1 MGVVTKKIKEIQKKE
16 KLTLEE
22 VFKKYPHLAALQHEE
37 ILAEQEAK
45 RKLEENKEKKKLLL
59 S

>member
-1 MGVVTKKIKEIQKKE
+1 MGVVTKKIKEIKKKE
-16 KLTLEE
+16 KLTLEQ

-45 RKLEENKEKKKLLL
+45 KKLEESNKKKKLLL

>member
-16 KLTLEE
+16 KLTLEQ
-22 VFKKYPHLAALQHEE
+22 VFKKYPHLAALKHGE

-45 RKLEENKEKKKLLL
+45 RKLEESQKKKKLLL

>member
-1 MGVVTKKIKEIQKKE
+1 MGVVTQKIKEIQKKE
-16 KLTLEE
+16 KLTLEQ

>member
-16 KLTLEE
+16 KLTLEQ

-37 ILAEQEAK
+37 ILAEQEARK
-45 RKLEENKEKKKLLL
+45 KLEESNKKKKLLL

>member
-16 KLTLEE
+16 KLTLEQ

-45 RKLEENKEKKKLLL
+45 KKLEENKEKKKLLL

>member
-1 MGVVTKKIKEIQKKE
+1 
-16 KLTLEE
+16 

-45 RKLEENKEKKKLLL
+45 KRLEESNEKKKLLL
-59 S
+59 G

>member
-22 VFKKYPHLAALQHEE
+22 IFKKYPHLAALQYEE

-45 RKLEENKEKKKLLL
+45 RKLEESQKKKKLLL